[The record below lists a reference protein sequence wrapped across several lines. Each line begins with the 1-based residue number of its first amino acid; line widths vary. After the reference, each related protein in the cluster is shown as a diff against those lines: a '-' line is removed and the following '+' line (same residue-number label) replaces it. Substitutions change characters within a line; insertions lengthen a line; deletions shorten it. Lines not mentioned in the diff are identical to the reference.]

1 MNETNLSESYPQY
14 IKTPAKVQML
24 PTCMLPDCTKTC
36 QNYVP
41 KADQKLAFGRVW
53 WNGLWDA
60 NRAAEPQEVDYVN
73 NNGETIQPCKIR
85 LDNGSTEWVSAKN
98 LSPLSISLPE
108 LKCKVGDPVLYRG
121 EECVID
127 KIVGEH
133 RPYRIVDK
141 QGKFMGWF
149 DETNLSPLPVPQAT
163 DWQANDLVWDNSING
178 LVRLLPLGIYQC
190 LANFSIPTP
199 EQLLV
204 EYKGHKCLA
213 WEEKNGQVKVRYG
226 VHRLGYARY
235 DNYENGDDRFL
246 VPDCLVVVSYN
257 QMLRHYPNG
266 IEYPK
271 E

>member
-1 MNETNLSESYPQY
+1 
-14 IKTPAKVQML
+14 
-24 PTCMLPDCTKTC
+24 
-36 QNYVP
+36 
-41 KADQKLAFGRVW
+41 
-53 WNGLWDA
+53 
-60 NRAAEPQEVDYVN
+60 
-73 NNGETIQPCKIR
+73 
-85 LDNGSTEWVSAKN
+85 
-98 LSPLSISLPE
+98 
-108 LKCKVGDPVLYRG
+108 
-121 EECVID
+121 
-127 KIVGEH
+127 
-133 RPYRIVDK
+133 
-141 QGKFMGWF
+141 MGWF